1 MFKSIKLWDKN
12 SKVELNMLPN
22 LLVELRVWNIGYI
35 TFYLSYFFFF
45 YVENKL
51 RVKQQN
57 MVYVCS
63 APKNKESSGKNMVL
77 QNGVNGGK
85 IV

>member
-1 MFKSIKLWDKN
+1 MRQKLKGRAKYVAQSIGWIEGLKYWLHYFLF
-12 SKVELNMLPN
+12 ELL
-22 LLVELRVWNIGYI
+22 
-35 TFYLSYFFFF
+35 FFF